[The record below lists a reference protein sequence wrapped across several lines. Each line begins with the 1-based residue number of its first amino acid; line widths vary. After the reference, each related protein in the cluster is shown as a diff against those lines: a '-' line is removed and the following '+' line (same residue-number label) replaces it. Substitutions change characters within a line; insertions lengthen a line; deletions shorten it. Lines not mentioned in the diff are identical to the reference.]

1 MMKEKIMFANV
12 KTLEPVV
19 DLPELNGSTGLSNGL
34 AQQDILSVSQF
45 DRERLSYIFR
55 RAEEMREVVERVGAI
70 DLLKGYVLACLF
82 YEPST
87 RTSASF
93 IAAMERLG
101 GRVIPITQGVQF
113 SSVSKGETLA
123 DTIRT
128 LEQYADVIVLR
139 HPEVGSAQLAADYAH
154 IPVINAGDGAGE
166 HPTQALLDLFTIQE
180 ELGTIDGLKIA
191 MVGDLRYGRTVH
203 SLTKLLTQYQVSFR
217 FVSPEILRLPMTLMN
232 EVIDTGLDVRETHDV
247 ADVIKNADVLYVTR
261 VQKERFTDLTLY
273 EEVKDHY
280 EITPELMSR
289 AKQKMIVMHPLPR
302 VGEIHYAVDADPRAA
317 YFRQVKNG
325 MYIRMALL
333 AAVLDKRG
341 IRT

>member
-1 MMKEKIMFANV
+1 MSTL
-12 KTLEPVV
+12 KTLTPLFNLDDV
-19 DLPELNGSTGLSNGL
+19 PAPRHTGNGFTG
-34 AQQDILSVSQF
+34 QDVISVSQF
-45 DRERLSYIFR
+45 DRPRLDYIFT
-55 RAEEMREVVERVGAI
+55 RAREMRAMVKRVGAS
-70 DLLKGYVLACLF
+70 DLLKGFVLACLF

-101 GRVIPITQGVQF
+101 GSVIPITQGVQF

-123 DTIRT
+123 DTVRT

-139 HPEVGSAQLAADYAH
+139 HPEIGSAQLAADYASV
-154 IPVINAGDGAGE
+154 PVINAGDGAGE
-166 HPTQALLDLFTIQE
+166 HPTQALLDLFTIQD

-203 SLTKLLTQYQVSFR
+203 SLTKLLLQYKVSLR
-217 FVSPEILRLPMTLMN
+217 FVSPEILRLPLTIMN
-232 EVIDTGLDVRETHDV
+232 EVIDAGLDVRETHDV
-247 ADVIKNADVLYVTR
+247 ADVIENADVLYVTR
-261 VQKERFTDLTLY
+261 VQKERFSDLAQY

-280 EITPELMSR
+280 EITPELMAR

-317 YFRQVKNG
+317 YFRQVQNG

-333 AAVLDKRG
+333 AAVLGRA
-341 IRT
+341 